1 MAMKMTPATAAVKMR
16 MTTTFY
22 SVVCPTCGE
31 EIYLDES
38 LLDKGGIQC
47 PACGEELE
55 FDFGEDEDCGCGC
68 GHDHEGEDKE

>member
-1 MAMKMTPATAAVKMR
+1 MILSF
-16 MTTTFY
+16 TF
-22 SVVCPTCGE
+22 SAEVGGLVVLVE